1 MAKHTTYS
9 TKDLVNVARTSYKHL
24 FGLLRRH
31 NIEPLDTM
39 KLGSRTFVRWPVEAM
54 DVVADWRYKLDLEK
68 LEKMIE
74 HDSQPEPQDN
84 MYQLEESVVAELV
97 AVPER
102 IGSLIT
108 AVSKLQ
114 AEVTKL
120 RDAIE
125 AQRHPILQPAPV
137 QPPKPNP
144 PFYPQQ
150 PYPQTWPHTYTSFGM
165 THPHAQAAPKK

>member
-74 HDSQPEPQDN
+74 HDSQPAPHDN
-84 MYQLEESVVAELV
+84 VYQLEESVVAELV

-120 RDAIE
+120 RDAVE
-125 AQRHPILQPAPV
+125 AQHRPVLQPAPA
-137 QPPKPNP
+137 QPP
-144 PFYPQQ
+144 YS
-150 PYPQTWPHTYTSFGM
+150 QTWPHTYTSFGI
-165 THPHAQAAPKK
+165 THPHAQAASKK